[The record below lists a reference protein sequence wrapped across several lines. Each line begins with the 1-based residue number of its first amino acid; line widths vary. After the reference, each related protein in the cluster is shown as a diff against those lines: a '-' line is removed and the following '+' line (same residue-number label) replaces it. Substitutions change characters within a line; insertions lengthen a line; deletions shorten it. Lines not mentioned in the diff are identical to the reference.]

1 LRSVLDIENI
11 SFGYSKD
18 ILLFNDF
25 SLTLNVGEIKAIV
38 GPSGVGKSTLF
49 ELILGHR
56 KSHTGSIRAL
66 SLSQVFQD
74 PYSSFHPTYTI
85 RDQISE
91 VTSME
96 GYNVLLEQM
105 GLEESHLDTLPH
117 KLSGGQLQRC
127 SILRALLMKPKLLLL
142 DEPTS
147 ALDNLN
153 QLDIMKLIVEYID
166 GMGVLLITHD
176 GDLARWCAD
185 EIITLGNVETDN
197 SPILPLILS
206 QRD

>member
-1 LRSVLDIENI
+1 MKSILNIKNI
-11 SFGYSKD
+11 SFGYIKD
-18 ILLFNDF
+18 IFIFDDF
-25 SLTLNVGEIKAIV
+25 SLSLNIGEIKAIV

-56 KSHTGSIRAL
+56 KPWSGSIRTSSYA
-66 SLSQVFQD
+66 QVFQD

-85 RDQISE
+85 RNQIME
-91 VTSME
+91 VTTME
-96 GYNVLLEQM
+96 GYQNLLGQM
-105 GLEESHLDTLPH
+105 GLEESYLDMLPH

-153 QLDIMKLIVEYID
+153 QLDIMKLIVNHID
-166 GMGVLLITHD
+166 GIGVLLITHD

-185 EIITLGNVETDN
+185 EIVTLG
-197 SPILPLILS
+197 
-206 QRD
+206 